1 MIIINIIITW
11 TFHKLQQYEV
21 VSGPH
26 EILSLDSHCNPSA
39 GWGGKSFLVTF
50 LIIICHLSR
59 SCRLLCLTAQWIKL
73 RSHFLFVSLVWGKSR
88 GLTRILRVFSAHS
101 PRILRAFSARAF
113 CAENTRR
120 MRGEYA
126 ENARRIR
133 VSATRTFRV
142 FSAHSPRNF
151 RALKN
156 LKKDPFFWFFKI
168 S

>member
-39 GWGGKSFLVTF
+39 GWGGESFLVTF

-73 RSHFLFVSLVWGKSR
+73 RSHFLFVSLAWGKSR

-126 ENARRIR
+126 ENARRMRGEYASALR
-133 VSATRTFRV
+133 VLSAYFPRILRAI
-142 FSAHSPRNF
+142 SAH
-151 RALKN
+151 LK
-156 LKKDPFFWFFKI
+156 I
-168 S
+168 

>member
-73 RSHFLFVSLVWGKSR
+73 RSHFLFVSLAWGKSR
-88 GLTRILRVFSAHS
+88 GLTRILRVFSAYS
-101 PRILRAFSARAF
+101 PRNLRAFSARKIRGECAENMRRIRGE
-113 CAENTRR
+113 CAENTRQR
-120 MRGEYA
+120 Q
-126 ENARRIR
+126 
-133 VSATRTFRV
+133 RTFRV
-142 FSAHSPRNF
+142 FSAHSPRT
-151 RALKN
+151 
-156 LKKDPFFWFFKI
+156 
-168 S
+168 

>member
-73 RSHFLFVSLVWGKSR
+73 RSHFLFVSLAWGKSR

-101 PRILRAFSARAF
+101 PRIFRARALRGE

-120 MRGEYA
+120 IRGECA
-126 ENARRIR
+126 ENTRQRYAYFPRI
-133 VSATRTFRV
+133 FRA
-142 FSAHSPRNF
+142 FSAQFPRT
-151 RALKN
+151 
-156 LKKDPFFWFFKI
+156 
-168 S
+168 

>member
-73 RSHFLFVSLVWGKSR
+73 RSHFLFFHWPGGNHADSR
-88 GLTRILRVFSAHS
+88 AFSAYS
-101 PRILRAFSARAF
+101 PHILRAFSARAF

-126 ENARRIR
+126 ENARRMRGEYAYFPRIFC
-133 VSATRTFRV
+133 A
-142 FSAHSPRNF
+142 FSAQFPRT
-151 RALKN
+151 
-156 LKKDPFFWFFKI
+156 
-168 S
+168 